1 MDSSFE
7 WLKAYNFI
15 SFETTTSTNDQAF
28 NLAKEELLH
37 NHVISAK
44 SQSSGRGSKGRKWI
58 SEEGNLYFSILLVR
72 FDDIAYSPIFSF
84 MMANIVA
91 DVLDDY
97 IAGNDKIIIELKW
110 PNDILLNQKKIAGIL
125 VESITISEINYV
137 VIGVGINVNHHPIL
151 EERHIMPSSLLKEGI
166 IISDTQIFL
175 NKLIN
180 HFDRQYKIWQQNK
193 NFESIKNYWLSRAYK
208 LGDEVNI
215 NLAGKNRTGIF
226 RGLGIDGQLIMQLP
240 NNGDIIYYYSGELT

>member
-7 WLKAYNFI
+7 WLQTYNFI

-28 NLAKEELLH
+28 NLAKESVSCH
-37 NHVISAK
+37 HVISAK
-44 SQSSGRGSKGRKWI
+44 SQSAGRGSKGRQWI

-72 FDDIAYSPIFSF
+72 FDDIVRATIFSF

-97 IAGNDKIIIELKW
+97 IVGKGNLVIELKW

-125 VESITISEINYV
+125 VESTTINDINYV
-137 VIGVGINVNHHPIL
+137 VIGVGINVNHYPIL
-151 EERHIMPSSLLKEGI
+151 DERRIIPSSLFKEGV
-166 IISDTQIFL
+166 IISDIQIFL

-180 HFDRQYKIWQQNK
+180 QFDRQYKIWQQHK
-193 NFESIKNYWLSRAYK
+193 NFDLIKDYWLSRAYK

-215 NLAGKNRTGIF
+215 NLAGKDRTGIF
-226 RGLGIDGQLIMQLP
+226 RGLGMDGQLIMQLP

>member
-28 NLAKEELLH
+28 NLAKEEVLH

-58 SEEGNLYFSILLVR
+58 SEAGNLYFSILLVR
-72 FDDIAYSPIFSF
+72 FDDIAYTTIFSF
-84 MMANIVA
+84 MMANIV
-91 DVLDDY
+91 
-97 IAGNDKIIIELKW
+97 
-110 PNDILLNQKKIAGIL
+110 DILLNQKKIAGIL
-125 VESITISEINYV
+125 VESITINEINYV
-137 VIGVGINVNHHPIL
+137 VIGVGININHHPIL
-151 EERHIMPSSLLKEGI
+151 EDRRIMISSLLKEGI

-180 HFDRQYKIWQQNK
+180 QFDRQYKIWQQNK